1 MDHSTAEDE
10 TCPICLNDMAAYD
23 HEHPIKCPNSECSF
37 NFCINCLT
45 SLLSSSKDDY
55 EMASDGNRH
64 VKVHLNCPNCRADI
78 SDTIEG
84 TIIDRRKA
92 LSNELCK
99 VAGKSAFVLFLAFNS
114 VCLIYVMISIP
125 SLIALVNVMH

>member
-1 MDHSTAEDE
+1 MDQSTAEDE

-92 LSNELCK
+92 LSKELYK
-99 VAGKSAFVLFLAFNS
+99 VAGKSAFVLFGIYS
-114 VCLIYVMISIP
+114 VCLI
-125 SLIALVNVMH
+125 